1 MSTQPQLQPQMAPV
15 QHPYDMTTPG
25 EPAGYR
31 IPAQYRR
38 PLGEFPRDKRG
49 AGWFYAFASVTS
61 LILTIF
67 MPLTGL
73 SGIFGLTAIP
83 SVAAVVLGIVALVKL
98 GRYPQT
104 IYAGKTKVCAWVGII
119 GGVLGT
125 LIALSLAV
133 LFITIDF

>member
-1 MSTQPQLQPQMAPV
+1 MSTQPQFRQQMAPI
-15 QHPYDMTTPG
+15 QYPYDMTTPG

-38 PLGEFPRDKRG
+38 PMGEFPRDKRG
-49 AGWFYAFASVTS
+49 AGWFYAFASVTA
-61 LILTIF
+61 LILTLF

-73 SGIFGLTAIP
+73 SSIFGLTVIP

-104 IYAGKTKVCAWVGII
+104 MYASKTKICAWIGII

-125 LIALSLAV
+125 IIALALAV
-133 LFITIDF
+133 VFITMDF